1 MLDMDRIKESEEDFL
16 VTDRRRQ
23 LAISWAKLRPLK
35 DARGIMTRTI
45 VGDPALF
52 ESGKAVQE

>member
-16 VTDRRRQ
+16 LTDRRRQ
-23 LAISWAKLRPLK
+23 LALSWAKLRPLK
-35 DARGIMTRTI
+35 DAKGIMGRSI

-52 ESGKAVQE
+52 ESGKVVQE